1 MWTLTA
7 PEGIP
12 RPMSPGCW
20 SQQEPLPTWTPL
32 VFQHPSHQSGQL
44 VPLMDCV
51 PLHTCKETSTP
62 TFPSI

>member
-1 MWTLTA
+1 
-7 PEGIP
+7 
-12 RPMSPGCW
+12 MSPGCW

-51 PLHTCKETSTP
+51 PLHTCKETNTP